1 MMRVTN
7 ESKCH
12 SQRVSIFCLN
22 LELIYLTLII
32 AINNEI
38 NLMLVYH
45 SCQIQIK
52 ENLLSQ
58 FLRNGFLFP
67 NHVSHSLS
75 LSLSLLCFC
84 QVAIFNKV
92 IWFSCSVVCSASFF
106 IHLASNSIFSTRPF
120 FPPKTKCFSKKFHVA
135 CSTSTS
141 PSGML
146 SLLFFLYYIYI
157 CVYILGYGTLPDNR

>member
-45 SCQIQIK
+45 SYQIQIK

-58 FLRNGFLFP
+58 FLRNGFRFP

-92 IWFSCSVVCSASFF
+92 IWFSCSVVCPSSFF
-106 IHLASNSIFSTRPF
+106 TLLASNSSFPTRPF
-120 FPPKTKCFSKKFHVA
+120 FPTKTKCFSKKFHVA

-141 PSGML
+141 PSGMF
-146 SLLFFLYYIYI
+146 SLLFFLYYMYL
-157 CVYILGYGTLPDNR
+157 CVYFRLWYSA